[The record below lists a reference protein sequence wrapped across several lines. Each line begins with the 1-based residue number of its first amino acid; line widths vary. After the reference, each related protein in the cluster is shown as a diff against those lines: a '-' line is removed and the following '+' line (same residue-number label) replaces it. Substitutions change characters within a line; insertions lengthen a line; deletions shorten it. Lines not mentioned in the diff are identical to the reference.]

1 MFPGALGAEWPQR
14 KSQKTRKMKVRGY
27 RAFIFIV
34 LLSVLAF
41 PTSPRALDL
50 GLTPS
55 HVYSLWTNIN
65 DSLIASSRVVSGDKA
80 LPTTLATMKPGNFSG
95 KRPADV
101 LNRLAVYREKLNRL
115 LRVKNL
121 PMTKLAKTDGSAI
134 TPSDVYLNSGHVLTA
149 QIRWLIVKTGPE
161 QTVSQFYTRHGF
173 SGKTPSDVFALVE
186 LANRRMD
193 LLLNA
198 ARL

>member
-1 MFPGALGAEWPQR
+1 M
-14 KSQKTRKMKVRGY
+14 RGY
-27 RAFIFIV
+27 KAFFIAV
-34 LLSVLAF
+34 LLSVLA
-41 PTSPRALDL
+41 SPSSLRALDL

-65 DSLIASSRVVSGDKA
+65 DSLIVSSRVVSGDKA
-80 LPTTLATMKPGNFSG
+80 LLTTLAEMKPEEFSG

-101 LNRLAVYREKLNRL
+101 LNRLAVYREKLNQL
-115 LRVKNL
+115 LLAKNL
-121 PMTKLAKTDGSAI
+121 PKAKRAALDGGAI

-149 QIRWLIVKTGPE
+149 QVRWLIVETGPE

-186 LANRRMD
+186 LANRRLD
-193 LLLNA
+193 LLLNT